1 MIHNC
6 WPKKNIKTKQ
16 RHRPGQTEMLCLAWS
31 AEPGAS
37 CNFRHGW
44 WVWWWSWWR
53 CWQWKE
59 VICYLDRVRVLQY
72 FEGNVQDYKSTIL
85 NAIILYNFGCDV
97 KRLCLRPTPCCLV
110 WREWWSL
117 LYEGRS
123 SSLCRPSLG
132 NDGSIIARLCVKTI
146 IMKINSLFVLNSGI
160 LHITV
165 AYCRAHVGHIRDRQ
179 HLRLKHN

>member
-6 WPKKNIKTKQ
+6 WPKKNIETKQ

-31 AEPGAS
+31 AEPEVS

-53 CWQWKE
+53 CWGQWEE
-59 VICYLDRVRVLQY
+59 VICYFARVRVLQY
-72 FEGNVQDYKSTIL
+72 FEGNVQDYKSTIF

-132 NDGSIIARLCVKTI
+132 KDCSIIARLCVKTI
-146 IMKINSLFVLNSGI
+146 IMKINSLFVLTN
-160 LHITV
+160 
-165 AYCRAHVGHIRDRQ
+165 
-179 HLRLKHN
+179 